1 MTLTIRDIAEMAG
14 VSKATVSK
22 VINHYEGV
30 NEQTKRKVMRII
42 EKTGYQPTFSAK
54 SLATNKSG
62 LIGLIYAGETNVKF
76 NHPFFSEVISTFQK
90 NIVGLGYDII
100 IFSNEPS
107 IRKDVDY
114 LARCRHFRL
123 DGCLIVAG
131 EEIEQA
137 VMELD
142 QSEIPCVGIDIK
154 LYGKNSAFVMTDNLM
169 VSQLAVEHV
178 YEVASGEIAFI
189 AGKKTSEI
197 SNLRLEGFLRAMKQ
211 YKQPIRPE
219 WIAHGDFFE
228 NSGYEIM
235 KHILQSREVPKAVI
249 AASDMMALGAMR
261 AIKETGRRIPK
272 DIKVVGCDDVEAC
285 RYSEPTL
292 STVKQDKQELGRI
305 AAKKLNDLITK
316 EECSEPSI
324 VKPELVIRHSSMNSM

>member
-1 MTLTIRDIAEMAG
+1 MTLTIRDIAQMAG

-22 VINHYEGV
+22 VINHYDGV
-30 NEQTKRKVMRII
+30 NERTKRKVMDII

-54 SLATNKSG
+54 SLASNKSG
-62 LIGLIYAGETNVKF
+62 LIGLIYAGETNVGF
-76 NHPFFSEVISTFQK
+76 NHPFFSEVISSFQK

-100 IFSNEPS
+100 IFSTEQS
-107 IRKDVDY
+107 IRKEVNY
-114 LARCRHFRL
+114 LARCQHFGL

-137 VMELD
+137 ITELD

-154 LYGKNSAFVMTDNLM
+154 LTGKNSSYVMTDNIM
-169 VSQLAVEHV
+169 VSRLAVEHV
-178 YEVASGEIAFI
+178 YEHTMGEVAFI

-197 SNLRLEGFLRAMKQ
+197 SNLRLEGYLRVMDQ
-211 YKQPIRPE
+211 FNLTIRPE

-228 NSGYEIM
+228 DSGYENM
-235 KHILQSREVPKAVI
+235 KQILKGENVPKAVI

-261 AIKETGRRIPK
+261 AIKESGLRVPE

-292 STVKQDKQELGRI
+292 STVKQDKSELGGL
-305 AAKKLNDLITK
+305 AAKKLNELIN
-316 EECSEPSI
+316 ENFDVMPSI
-324 VKPELVIRHSSMNSM
+324 VKPELVVRRSSTNSI

>member
-1 MTLTIRDIAEMAG
+1 MTLTIRDIAQMAG

-30 NEQTKRKVMRII
+30 NERTKRKVMDII

-62 LIGLIYAGETNVKF
+62 LIGLIYAGETNVEF
-76 NHPFFSEVISTFQK
+76 NHPFFSEVISNFQK
-90 NIVGLGYDII
+90 NIVELGYDII
-100 IFSNEPS
+100 IFSNELS

-114 LARCRHFRL
+114 LARCRHFGL

-142 QSEIPCVGIDIK
+142 QSDIPCVGIDIK
-154 LYGKNSAFVMTDNLM
+154 LTGKNSAYVMTDNIM

-178 YEVASGEIAFI
+178 YEDANGEVAFI

-197 SNLRLEGFLRAMKQ
+197 SNLRLEGYLRSMKQ
-211 YKQPIRPE
+211 YKKSIRPE

-228 NSGYEIM
+228 SSGYENM
-235 KHILQSREVPKAVI
+235 KHILQGEQIPKAVI
-249 AASDMMALGAMR
+249 AASDMMALGVMR
-261 AIKETGRRIPK
+261 AIKETGRRIPEE
-272 DIKVVGCDDVEAC
+272 IKVVGCDDVEAC

-292 STVKQDKQELGRI
+292 STIKQDKQELGRI
-305 AAKKLNDLITK
+305 AAKKLNGLINQ
-316 EECSEPSI
+316 ESGIEPTI
-324 VKPELVIRHSSMNSM
+324 VKPELVIRRSSSI